1 MRLVI
6 PEVKKQETVSIDTS
20 SITSE
25 YVIQCST
32 ILPDVKRE
40 GRVID
45 YTDKNQINNN
55 DKLAISKEGIRINTI
70 HNLSSSKNSDGLYE
84 IDISNRDLM
93 SIN

>member
-45 YTDKNQINNN
+45 YTDENQIINN
-55 DKLAISKEGIRINTI
+55 DKLVISKEGIRINTI

>member
-6 PEVKKQETVSIDTS
+6 PEVKKHQIVSIDTS

-25 YVIQCST
+25 YVIQCSRL
-32 ILPDVKRE
+32 LPDVKRE

-45 YTDKNQINNN
+45 YTNENQIKNN
-55 DKLAISKEGIRINTI
+55 DKLTISKDGISINTI
-70 HNLSSSKNSDGLYE
+70 RNLSSSKNSDGLYE